1 MRTKKPKALGKTI
14 AQLLK
19 NMGIE
24 QRIKEHQA
32 LNEWSEIVG
41 EKVAAVTRANK
52 VVDGI
57 LFVKVK
63 NSSWRNELIYM
74 RQEILVKID
83 QTVGTGVIKELR
95 FI

>member
-14 AQLLK
+14 ARLLK